1 VRDTAQR
8 LQIRDDFL
16 QCRRCQL
23 NRLGD
28 GLL

>member
-1 VRDTAQR
+1 MRDAAQC

-16 QCRRCQL
+16 QCGRGQL
-23 NRLGD
+23 DRLGD